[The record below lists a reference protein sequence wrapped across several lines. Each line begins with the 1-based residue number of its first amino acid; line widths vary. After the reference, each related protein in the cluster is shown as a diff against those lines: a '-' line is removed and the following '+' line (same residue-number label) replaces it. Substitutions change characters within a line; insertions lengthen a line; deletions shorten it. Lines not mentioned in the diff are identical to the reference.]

1 MEVPANRHMTN
12 FTENDILNYFYGFFV
27 DFQRF
32 VKNSWKPDYWTVEG
46 LEKKCKKEI
55 RMKKLVRRKNGKFQN
70 GLVGVW
76 LVLFGSFRPRSEG
89 LMLVSHESGSGWIN
103 LDLGWFVRTKICSCV
118 PGSVRSG
125 PAVGQ
130 FSIPTIKNFRRYFWW
145 IYSLWEK
152 RVFCCL

>member
-1 MEVPANRHMTN
+1 MQKR
-12 FTENDILNYFYGFFV
+12 D
-27 DFQRF
+27 
-32 VKNSWKPDYWTVEG
+32 KNEETTKQ
-46 LEKKCKKEI
+46 
-55 RMKKLVRRKNGKFQN
+55 NGKFQN

-103 LDLGWFVRTKICSCV
+103 LDLGRFVRTKICSCV

-130 FSIPTIKNFRRYFWW
+130 FSIPTIKNFWRYF
-145 IYSLWEK
+145 
-152 RVFCCL
+152 

>member
-1 MEVPANRHMTN
+1 
-12 FTENDILNYFYGFFV
+12 
-27 DFQRF
+27 
-32 VKNSWKPDYWTVEG
+32 
-46 LEKKCKKEI
+46 
-55 RMKKLVRRKNGKFQN
+55 MKKLVRRKNGKFQN

-103 LDLGWFVRTKICSCV
+103 LDLGRFVRTKICWCV

-130 FSIPTIKNFRRYFWW
+130 FSIPTIKHSWRYFDG
-145 IYSLWEK
+145 YTRYEK
-152 RVFCCL
+152 NTFFAGYKDIFHLAIGHRGRLLESF